1 MRIDRVERRAAPN
14 KEAPNKEK
22 NASPLIVAKKPIQGI
37 LMTYAPAIRIN
48 TFAVLLGLAL
58 FLIGGGARAQ
68 VETPEAAPPAASPP
82 AAAAPES
89 AAPAAAK
96 QPPQHLGVVTCAGS
110 TCHGASA
117 PSQGSK
123 VMQNEYILWQKQDK
137 HSKAYKVLANE
148 QSKRIARNLGLGDP
162 AKEKLCLDCHTDNM
176 PQNMRGN
183 RFQLSDGVGCEACHG
198 GSRDYLGPHASGLNT
213 RQQNLDAGLYP
224 TENPEARAKLCLA
237 CHLGTDEKFATHRIM
252 GAGHPRLSFELDT
265 YTAIEPAHYKID
277 EDYKKRK
284 TAYPDVQVW
293 AVGQLLA
300 ADRFLALLTNPKY
313 QGTGFW
319 PELSFYDCHACH
331 HPMSLQRWSK
341 TPMTE
346 ALGPGAVRLND
357 SAFLILDAI
366 AARLAPAKAS
376 DYRQGIVALHK
387 ASAEG
392 RASMQKAASAL
403 REMTQSLRAGVI
415 GHEFSREDM
424 NAIMRSLLRA
434 AQAGDY
440 DNYVG
445 AEQFVMAIDAIGTT
459 LEPKKPNSF
468 TSAMTELYAATK
480 SQDKFKPEQFQSALK
495 SLAGKVAP

>member
-1 MRIDRVERRAAPN
+1 MKISRAAPI
-14 KEAPNKEK
+14 E
-22 NASPLIVAKKPIQGI
+22 NALPLIFAKKPIQGT
-37 LMTYAPAIRIN
+37 LMTYAPAVRFQ
-48 TFAVLLGLAL
+48 TFAVLLALTL

-68 VETPEAAPPAASPP
+68 VETPETAPPAA
-82 AAAAPES
+82 APQT
-89 AAPAAAK
+89 AAPAQAPVAAGAK
-96 QPPQHLGVVTCAGS
+96 QPQPHLGVVTCAGS

-117 PSQGSK
+117 PSQNSK

-137 HSKAYKVLANE
+137 HARAYKVLTND

-162 AKEKLCLDCHTDNM
+162 TKEKLCLDCHTDNV

-198 GSRDYLGPHASGLNT
+198 GSKDYLGPHASGMNT
-213 RQQNLDAGLYP
+213 RQQNLDVGLYP
-224 TENPEARAKLCLA
+224 TENPEERAKLCLA

-265 YTAIEPAHYKID
+265 YTAIEPAHFKID

-300 ADRFLALLTNPKY
+300 ADRFLELLANPKY

-331 HPMSLQRWSK
+331 HPMSLQRWSRR
-341 TPMTE
+341 PMTE
-346 ALGPGAVRLND
+346 ALGPGSVRLND

-366 AARLAPAKAS
+366 AARVAPAKAGG
-376 DYRQGIVALHK
+376 YRQAILGLHK

-392 RASMQKAASAL
+392 RGPMQKAVSELRQATQAL
-403 REMTQSLRAGVI
+403 RAAVV

-424 NAIMRSLLRA
+424 SAILRSLLKA

-440 DNYVG
+440 DDYVG
-445 AEQFVMAIDAIGTT
+445 AEQFVMAVDAIGTT

-468 TSAMTELYAATK
+468 SSAMTELYASTK
-480 SQDKFKPEQFQSALK
+480 SQDKFKPEQFQAALK
-495 SLAGKVAP
+495 LLAGKVGP